1 MRRRRSRCRALSTA
15 GRPSCAGRFPT
26 TAGGSGPTPAP
37 SPTPR
42 MPPTIRYSSPTR
54 SRVYLSWREIAR
66 VAYADPRRLFRA
78 DGTLVPIVELD
89 EDAAGMIAAI
99 EVDEDSRT
107 TRVRMWDK
115 NQALEKALKYLGL
128 YERENTQRSENLS
141 LQVVLVGAVNAAA
154 AQQLADDGH
163 GLAGPRQRSRIGGA
177 VLGSDLRL
185 VARAEAE
192 DETPAG
198 KVGDR

>member
-1 MRRRRSRCRALSTA
+1 VNSQQAAHQS
-15 GRPSCAGRFPT
+15 GRPGAVPPFETRAEPKAWLAGDDVLMLTDLIEEPKPGDAPPPIPLPRAFDGT
-26 TAGGSGPTPAP
+26 KAVVRWQVFHDSGRQWTDA
-37 SPTPR
+37 R
-42 MPPTIRYSSPTR
+42 TIADTEDASDNPILVADR

-99 EVDEDSRT
+99 EVDEDGRT

-141 LQVVLVGAVNAAA
+141 LQVVLVGAPTNE
-154 AQQLADDGH
+154 
-163 GLAGPRQRSRIGGA
+163 R
-177 VLGSDLRL
+177 
-185 VARAEAE
+185 E
-192 DETPAG
+192 
-198 KVGDR
+198 